1 MGHKGL
7 MPMEWCCLVALL
19 CATQAIAADSLPQAC
34 RAIAI
39 HPIPDPALCVR
50 RFGANAGQDRGV
62 GLRQRADAEIRSG
75 DFNSARVALDC
86 ARAQV
91 DPSDWREQ
99 YETLRR
105 YGVLEYQSENIALAL
120 VGFECALHIAQ
131 RHDDVPAIAKQSKN
145 IGAAMLRLGDYR
157 GAQTALERSVSIQ
170 RAGDDSQIGSAL
182 NTLGDLYREKKDSTK
197 AMRYYRE
204 ALTAYRRHGDE
215 VEAAHS
221 IERMSVIELDR
232 GDAAAAIALLR
243 NALDTYKS
251 AGQRPD
257 RLRVYAGLARAAL
270 LEGETR
276 SARRWS
282 ADGLAFA
289 AEHRLPI
296 PAPLNLQ
303 TARIDRAEGRSDEA
317 AARLRAAL
325 ASLSASDP
333 DRIGLLEELGLAFAD
348 AGQYPQAIAVLRE
361 AKHFERKDALARF
374 DRQTGWQ
381 RSRFEAG
388 ERERRIAYLEH
399 ENLQRRMWF
408 WLVSV
413 SALALLLGAYLIAMR
428 RRQRAR
434 IAEAERRARNEEVME
449 RYRRAAE
456 ALQIDRRL
464 LLGLLA
470 TSDEALCLL
479 NAEGQ
484 VLAANAKACALLSVD
499 ENELIGTGLAMRWQ
513 ASDRS
518 EWAGMLD
525 RLDESGRA
533 RWRLCTNEGVAIA
546 TDIAQWEF
554 DGDVLSLSLRAAA
567 DDDRSTR
574 LLADDL
580 SHADIQPHHAPAH
593 AYILAAS
600 DSDTQSLEYEPI
612 EHQAP
617 EHQAA
622 EHQAAEHQAA
632 EHQAP
637 EHQAAE
643 HQAPEHQ
650 PSSITGSASVSSEHG
665 QSEAQD
671 QYRRELVALML
682 AAVEAWERAT
692 ATSRIELAERSRIWR
707 VNVDDGR
714 LRARVMERY
723 LALSKLPQNPRWRDV
738 LRTAY
743 FVLAN
748 AGLDIDLR
756 EPLQQRIDRI
766 LAHRR
771 RSALT

>member
-1 MGHKGL
+1 MRKTLQRRMGRKGL
-7 MPMEWCCLVALL
+7 MPMEWCCLVALMS
-19 CATQAIAADSLPQAC
+19 ATQAIAADSLPQAC

-39 HPIPDPALCVR
+39 YPIPDAALCAR
-50 RFGANAGQDRGV
+50 RFGANAGLDRGV
-62 GLRQRADAEIRSG
+62 SLRQRADADIRSG
-75 DFNSARVALDC
+75 DFNSARVALGC
-86 ARAQV
+86 ARAHV
-91 DPSDWREQ
+91 GPSDWREQ

-105 YGVLEYQSENIALAL
+105 YGVLEYRRENVDLAL
-120 VGFECALHIAQ
+120 VGFECALHIAE
-131 RHDDVPAIAKQSKN
+131 RHEDVPAIAKQSKN

-170 RAGDDSQIGSAL
+170 RVGDDSQIGSAL
-182 NTLGDLYREKKDSTK
+182 NNLGDLYREKKDPTK

-204 ALTAYRRHGDE
+204 ALTAYRRYGDE

-221 IERMSVIELDR
+221 MERMSVIELDR
-232 GDAAAAIALLR
+232 GDTTAAIALLR
-243 NALDTYKS
+243 SALDTYQS

-257 RLRVYAGLARAAL
+257 RLRVYAGLTRAAL
-270 LEGETR
+270 LEGDAR
-276 SARRWS
+276 SAMRWS
-282 ADGLAFA
+282 ADGMAFA
-289 AEHRLPI
+289 AEHQLPI

-303 TARIDRAEGRSDEA
+303 KARADRAEGRSDEA
-317 AARLRAAL
+317 AVRLRAAL

-333 DRIGLLEELGLAFAD
+333 ERIGLLDEFSLALAD
-348 AGQYPQAIAVLRE
+348 AGQYPQAVAVLRE
-361 AKHFERKDALARF
+361 AKQLEHKDALARF
-374 DRQTGWQ
+374 NRQTGWQ

-399 ENLQRRMWF
+399 ENLQRRMWL

-413 SALALLLGAYLIAMR
+413 SSLALLLGASLIAMR
-428 RRQRAR
+428 RRQRER

-449 RYRRAAE
+449 RYRREAE

-479 NAEGQ
+479 DAEGQ

-525 RLDESGRA
+525 RIDESGSA
-533 RWRLCTNEGVAIA
+533 RWCLSTNEGVAIA
-546 TDIAQWEF
+546 ADIAQWEF
-554 DGDVLSLSLRAAA
+554 DGDLLSLSLRATAG
-567 DDDRSTR
+567 DNRSTR
-574 LLADDL
+574 MLADDL
-580 SHADIQPHHAPAH
+580 SHADIQTHHAPTH
-593 AYILAAS
+593 ADMPAAS
-600 DSDTQSLEYEPI
+600 DSDAQSLEHEPI
-612 EHQAP
+612 EPQSPA
-617 EHQAA
+617 HQAA
-622 EHQAAEHQAA
+622 A
-632 EHQAP
+632 
-637 EHQAAE
+637 
-643 HQAPEHQ
+643 HQ
-650 PSSITGSASVSSEHG
+650 PSSTAGSVSLSSEHG
-665 QSEAQD
+665 HSATQD
-671 QYRRELVALML
+671 EYRRELVALML

-692 ATSRIELAERSRIWR
+692 VTSRIELAERSRIWR
-707 VNVDDGR
+707 VSTDDGR

-748 AGLDIDLR
+748 AGLDVDLR
-756 EPLQQRIDRI
+756 EPLQQRIDSI

-771 RSALT
+771 RTALT